1 MHMRRLS
8 YGLTLMLVAV
18 VVLSGC
24 SPRAFSGATASEA
37 GDAGLVIDLPAI
49 VIDIDAAGK
58 PSVGNVPL
66 AQLDSLVG
74 EGMLDSLVVPPE
86 NVAFFTASNIQ
97 HIQIDNSPNGLLI
110 LVNGEP
116 IPSIKWDGE
125 ILAAT
130 GGLLAELGAGA
141 PVLEKFLPVITQL
154 GIGVIVRF
162 PLADGVEP
170 IPTYVA
176 ESEAAM
182 KAKQAQA
189 DFMAAVGD
197 TPPTINLPIFYDAD
211 GSWRVGDL
219 TDAEWT
225 ALTGLPL
232 QAIRLQP
239 SMMNSIMG
247 AGISEISLFTTP
259 EGLHV
264 SINGKALP
272 YIGWADGEINHLL
285 ALADQAH
292 LWDSL
297 ADSGMNM
304 GEVVGLVESLLPI
317 VQSTDTSINVFF
329 PDKVAS
335 VQ

>member
-18 VVLSGC
+18 IVLAGC
-24 SPRAFSGATASEA
+24 APRAFSGATAGEA

-49 VIDIDAAGK
+49 VIDIDATGK

-74 EGMLDSLVVPPE
+74 EGMLDSLVVPTQY
-86 NVAFFTASNIQ
+86 VDFFTASNIQ
-97 HIQIDNSPNGLLI
+97 HIQIDNAPSGLLL
-110 LVNGEP
+110 LVNGRP
-116 IPSIKWDGE
+116 IPSVKWDGE

-141 PVLEKFLPVITQL
+141 PVLEKFLPVVTKL
-154 GIGVIVRF
+154 GLGVIVRF
-162 PLADGVEP
+162 PVAAGAEA

-176 ESEAAM
+176 ESEAAA
-182 KAKQAQA
+182 KAKQAQV
-189 DFMAAVGD
+189 DFLASVGD

-232 QAIRLQP
+232 QGLRLQP
-239 SMMNSIMG
+239 NMMNSITG
-247 AGISEISLFTTP
+247 AGISEISLYTTP

-264 SINGKALP
+264 SINGQPLP

-285 ALADQAH
+285 ALADQAK
-292 LWDSL
+292 LWDTL

-304 GEVVGLVESLLPI
+304 GEIVGVVESLLPI

>member
-18 VVLSGC
+18 VVLAGC
-24 SPRAFSGATASEA
+24 APRAFSGATASQA

-49 VIDIDAAGK
+49 VIDIDADGK

-66 AQLDSLVG
+66 TQFNSLVG
-74 EGMLDSLVVPPE
+74 EGVLDSLVVQPE
-86 NVAFFTASNIQ
+86 QVKFFTDSNIQ
-97 HIQIDNSPNGLLI
+97 HIQIDNSPTGLLI

-116 IPSIKWDGE
+116 IPSVKWDGE
-125 ILAAT
+125 TLAAT
-130 GGLLAELGAGA
+130 GSLLSELGAGA

-162 PLADGVEP
+162 PLADGAEP
-170 IPTYVA
+170 IPTYIADSEVA
-176 ESEAAM
+176 
-182 KAKQAQA
+182 KQAKQAQA
-189 DFMAAVGD
+189 DFLASVGN
-197 TPPTINLPIFYDAD
+197 TPPIINLPIYYDAD
-211 GSWRVGDL
+211 GGWRVGDL

-239 SMMNSIMG
+239 DMMNSIVG
-247 AGISEISLFTTP
+247 AGISEISLYTTP
-259 EGLHV
+259 EGLHL
-264 SINGKALP
+264 SINGKPLP
-272 YIGWADGEINHLL
+272 YIGWGDGEINHLL
-285 ALADQAH
+285 DLADQAH

-304 GEVVGLVESLLPI
+304 SDVVNVVESLLPI
-317 VQSTDTSINVFF
+317 VQSTNTSINVFF